1 MVHNRQTTME
11 KISNKKLE
19 KRFEKPIDNSRK
31 VCYNN
36 NTKGGEKKPNSPK
49 EKNILLSKGIDTM
62 AKEKKMTKREMFE
75 QIKAVAGLTDEMKA
89 FIDRELEL
97 LAKKNS
103 AEKKPTKVQEENKGI
118 KEIILDNLTEEGIT
132 ISDLQKKVPELG
144 ELSNQK
150 ISALMRQLVND
161 LVVVKTEDKR
171 KSYFSLATE

>member
-1 MVHNRQTTME
+1 
-11 KISNKKLE
+11 
-19 KRFEKPIDNSRK
+19 
-31 VCYNN
+31 
-36 NTKGGEKKPNSPK
+36 
-49 EKNILLSKGIDTM
+49 M

-75 QIKAVAGLTDEMKA
+75 QIKANYNLTDAEKA
-89 FIDRELEL
+89 FIDKELEL

-132 ISDLQKKVPELG
+132 ITDLQKKVDELG

-161 LVVVKTEDKR
+161 KLVVKTEDKR

>member
-1 MVHNRQTTME
+1 ML
-11 KISNKKLE
+11 KKYM
-19 KRFEKPIDNSRK
+19 DGRK
-31 VCYNN
+31 V
-36 NTKGGEKKPNSPK
+36 K
-49 EKNILLSKGIDTM
+49 LLDMEYEIVM

-75 QIKAVAGLTDEMKA
+75 QIKANYNLTDVEKA
-89 FIDRELEL
+89 FIDKELEL

-132 ISDLQKKVPELG
+132 ITDLQKKVPELG

-161 LVVVKTEDKR
+161 NVVVKTEDKR

>member
-1 MVHNRQTTME
+1 
-11 KISNKKLE
+11 
-19 KRFEKPIDNSRK
+19 
-31 VCYNN
+31 
-36 NTKGGEKKPNSPK
+36 
-49 EKNILLSKGIDTM
+49 M

-75 QIKAVAGLTDEMKA
+75 QIKTVAGLTDEMKA

>member
-1 MVHNRQTTME
+1 LKKDLKNLLTNQEKCAIIIIPKGERKSQT
-11 KISNKKLE
+11 
-19 KRFEKPIDNSRK
+19 P
-31 VCYNN
+31 
-36 NTKGGEKKPNSPK
+36 PK

-132 ISDLQKKVPELG
+132 ITDLQKKVPELG

>member
-1 MVHNRQTTME
+1 
-11 KISNKKLE
+11 
-19 KRFEKPIDNSRK
+19 
-31 VCYNN
+31 
-36 NTKGGEKKPNSPK
+36 
-49 EKNILLSKGIDTM
+49 
-62 AKEKKMTKREMFE
+62 
-75 QIKAVAGLTDEMKA
+75 MKA

-132 ISDLQKKVPELG
+132 ITDLQKKVPELG

-161 LVVVKTEDKR
+161 NVVVKTEDKR